1 LAPKGV
7 IPTPYVAS
15 LRIYEPLKS
24 FPPSQRERWLRDAI
38 PTSRHDEQ
46 ERALQRIITPER
58 IDARA
63 DGAYVIDIEGE
74 IFVAPWSTTARSI
87 AALEEFKSS
96 LPEPLI
102 ALFIPQ
108 GVDEALTNASR
119 TTNSNDDLARSHI
132 LTETWMVPPRWFSL
146 FTVEDRERGHDDRG
160 PWVRMRTTMA
170 NARRHANIAL
180 QTVLASFGPGQ
191 PASEMEELTDWLEM
205 FDGGSI
211 VECDYGGLA
220 LYLEQSIKA
229 TGGVGIEDDSS
240 VEDIRSSLAGL
251 AAGDGILAGIGYER
265 LVGRW
270 RAVAAYE
277 HAM

>member
-1 LAPKGV
+1 M

-38 PTSRHDEQ
+38 PTSRYDEQ

-58 IDARA
+58 SNVRA
-63 DGAYVIDIEGE
+63 DGAYLIDIEGE
-74 IFVAPWSTTARSI
+74 IFIAPWSTTARSI
-87 AALEEFKSS
+87 AALEGFKDS

-108 GVDEALTNASR
+108 GVDEALTDASP
-119 TTNSNDDLARSHI
+119 TTNDELTPPHI
-132 LTETWMVPPRWFSL
+132 LTETWLVPPHWFSL
-146 FTVEDRERGHDDRG
+146 FTVEDRERGRDEHG

-170 NARRHANIAL
+170 RARRHANIAL
-180 QTVLASFGPGQ
+180 QTVLTSFGPGQ
-191 PASEMEELTDWLEM
+191 PASELEGLTDWLES

-220 LYLEQSIKA
+220 TYLEQSIKA
-229 TGGVGIEDDSS
+229 TGGIGIEDDTSL
-240 VEDIRSSLAGL
+240 EDIRSSLAGL
-251 AAGDGILAGIGYER
+251 AAGDGILAGVGYER
-265 LVGRW
+265 LMGRW
-270 RAVAAYE
+270 RAVATYE